1 MINRDKGRQPF
12 LAPAW
17 TSREKRLP
25 PNVEEWLVQPTE
37 TFVPLRADLE
47 ARGSVFAIC
56 LSSPS
61 ARHERVG
68 KHRGSLRKGRGGSL
82 GDAVRRERNR
92 RTLGMLIKRFPF

>member
-61 ARHERVG
+61 ASTKGSGNIAAACEREEAAVWG
-68 KHRGSLRKGRGGSL
+68 TQS
-82 GDAVRRERNR
+82 DANETVSCSEC
-92 RTLGMLIKRFPF
+92 

>member
-68 KHRGSLRKGRGGSL
+68 KHPAACEREEAAVWGTQS
-82 GDAVRRERNR
+82 DANETVSCSEC
-92 RTLGMLIKRFPF
+92 